1 MQKRH
6 KFSQDFK
13 AKVALAAIKG
23 DKTTAELSSLFGV
36 HGSVINRWAK
46 EAKERLSLVF
56 ADNRAKDKGKEALVE
71 ELYKRIG
78 QLNVENEWLKKKLG
92 C

>member
-1 MQKRH
+1 MQKKH
-6 KFSQDFK
+6 KFSQEFK
-13 AKVALAAIKG
+13 AKVALAAIRG
-23 DKTTAELSSLFGV
+23 DKTTAELSSLFGI
-36 HGSVINRWAK
+36 HGNLINRWAK

-56 ADNRAKDKGKEALVE
+56 ADNRAKKQDKENLIE

>member
-1 MQKRH
+1 MQKKH
-6 KFSQDFK
+6 KFSQEFK
-13 AKVALAAIKG
+13 AKVSLAAIKG
-23 DKTTAELSSLFGV
+23 DKTTAELSSLFGI
-36 HGSVINRWAK
+36 HGNLITRWAK

-56 ADNRAKDKGKEALVE
+56 ADKRAKEQDKDKLIE

-78 QLNVENEWLKKKLG
+78 QLNVENEWLKKKFG

>member
-6 KFSQDFK
+6 KFSQEFK

-23 DKTTAELSSLFGV
+23 DKTTAELSSLFGI
-36 HGSVINRWAK
+36 HGNLINRWAK

-56 ADNRAKDKGKEALVE
+56 ADKRAKEKDKDALVE

>member
-6 KFSQDFK
+6 KFSQEFK
-13 AKVALAAIKG
+13 AKVALTAIKG

-36 HGSVINRWAK
+36 HGNVINRWAK

-56 ADNRAKDKGKEALVE
+56 ADNGAKNKDKEALVE

>member
-1 MQKRH
+1 MQKKH
-6 KFSQDFK
+6 KFSQEFK
-13 AKVALAAIKG
+13 AKVALAALKG
-23 DKTTAELSSLFGV
+23 DKTTAELSSLFGI
-36 HGSVINRWAK
+36 HANLINRWAK

-56 ADNRAKDKGKEALVE
+56 GNKRAKDKEKDALVE

>member
-6 KFSQDFK
+6 KFSQEFK

-23 DKTTAELSSLFGV
+23 DRTTAELSSLFEI
-36 HGSVINRWAK
+36 HGNVINRWAK

-56 ADNRAKDKGKEALVE
+56 ADKRAKEQNNDALVE

>member
-6 KFSQDFK
+6 KFSQEFK

-23 DKTTAELSSLFGV
+23 DRTTDELSSLFEI
-36 HGSVINRWAK
+36 HGNVINRWAK

-56 ADNRAKDKGKEALVE
+56 ADKRAKEQNNDALVE

>member
-6 KFSQDFK
+6 KFSQEFK
-13 AKVALAAIKG
+13 AKVALTAIKG

-36 HGSVINRWAK
+36 HGNVINRWAK

-56 ADNRAKDKGKEALVE
+56 ADNGAKDKDKEALVE